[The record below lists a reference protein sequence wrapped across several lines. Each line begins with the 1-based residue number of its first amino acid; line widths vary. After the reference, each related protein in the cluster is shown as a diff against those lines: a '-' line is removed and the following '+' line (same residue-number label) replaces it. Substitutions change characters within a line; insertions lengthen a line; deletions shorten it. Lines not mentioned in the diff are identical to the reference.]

1 MVQVMEQQFARFLL
15 DRIEEEVDTV
25 PEQTAGRIRLH
36 LKELRGIVDTALQS
50 APTRG
55 RKGGGSDV

>member
-36 LKELRGIVDTALQS
+36 LKELRGIVDTALDVP
-50 APTRG
+50 AKG
-55 RKGGGSDV
+55 RKGGAANV

>member
-36 LKELRGIVDTALQS
+36 LKELRGIVDTALDV
-50 APTRG
+50 PTKG
-55 RKGGGSDV
+55 RKGGATNV